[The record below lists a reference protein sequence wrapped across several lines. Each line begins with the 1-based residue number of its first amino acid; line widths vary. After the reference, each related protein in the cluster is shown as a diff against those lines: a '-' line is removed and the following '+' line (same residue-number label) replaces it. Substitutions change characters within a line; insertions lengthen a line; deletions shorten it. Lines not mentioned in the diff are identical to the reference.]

1 MAETNTTNHEID
13 VIDILSNVLK
23 HWISLL
29 IFLVIFGALGVAVAL
44 DTPKEYTTSVVLAP
58 EMSSGAGV
66 SSSLSDLA
74 SNFGVDLGGG
84 NSSIDAIYPE
94 IYPDIFSSTD
104 FILTMFDIPVRLIND
119 DKTRSYKQHL
129 QKDTKSPYW
138 RVLKAKLMQKLSKP
152 EKDISAGGSSTGEY
166 DPYRLSRI
174 DSEMCENIGGAITC
188 FVDKQTN
195 EISIDVTD
203 QDPMVAAIIADTLQ
217 HRLQNYITEY
227 RTKKSRVDCEYYKKL
242 AADAKEQYEKS
253 QKKYAAFCDANVDAI
268 LEEVNSQRDQLENEL
283 QLNYNHFTQ
292 MEVQLK
298 AAEAKIQ
305 ERTPAFTI
313 IQNAYIAHRP
323 SSMSRS
329 MRVLLFLV
337 VGFILDVFLV
347 LIRMSIKKKK
357 PAVKAK
363 TEVPAEETILVE
375 AEKVTDDWE
384 MPTEPTESTDENAQ
398 RKED

>member
-13 VIDILSNVLK
+13 VIDIICKVFK

-29 IFLVIFGALGVAVAL
+29 LFLVIFGALGVFVAL

-84 NSSIDAIYPE
+84 GSSIDAIYPE

-104 FILTMFDIPVRLIND
+104 FKLTMFDIPVRLIND
-119 DKTRSYKQHL
+119 EKIRTYKQHL
-129 QKDTKSPYW
+129 QKDTKSTYW
-138 RVLKAKLMQKLSKP
+138 SVLKAKLMLMLSKP
-152 EKDISAGGSSTGEY
+152 EKDVSAGGPAGEY
-166 DPYRLSRI
+166 DPYRLSRK
-174 DSEMCENIGGAITC
+174 DSEMCETIGGAITC
-188 FVDKQTN
+188 FIDKQTN

-217 HRLQNYITEY
+217 RRLQNYITEY

-268 LEEVNSQRDQLENEL
+268 LEEVNSQRDQLENEM

-323 SSMSRS
+323 SGMSRT
-329 MRVLLFLV
+329 MRVLIFLV
-337 VGFILDVFLV
+337 IGFILDVFLV
-347 LIRMSIKKKK
+347 LIRMSVKKNKPVVKAEVKAPAAETMPVEATKSAETEEK
-357 PAVKAK
+357 PAG
-363 TEVPAEETILVE
+363 T
-375 AEKVTDDWE
+375 
-384 MPTEPTESTDENAQ
+384 TDENAQ